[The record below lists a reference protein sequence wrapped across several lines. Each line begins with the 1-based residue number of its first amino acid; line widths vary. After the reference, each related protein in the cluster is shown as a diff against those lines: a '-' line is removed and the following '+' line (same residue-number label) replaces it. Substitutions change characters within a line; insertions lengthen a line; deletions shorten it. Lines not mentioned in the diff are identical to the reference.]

1 MEESLKRMA
10 SLDGENNDGS
20 KAVNTVFDPS
30 VIPYELDV
38 FFRSFS
44 SFLPEGRTYESLS
57 DKEKVSVSNQ
67 YRFSPLRPGM
77 YQGITAI
84 SGKRGSMLPW

>member
-1 MEESLKRMA
+1 MEKSLKSMA
-10 SLDGENNDGS
+10 PLGGGDEEGS
-20 KAVNTVFDPS
+20 KAANTVFDPS

-57 DKEKVSVSNQ
+57 DKEKVSISNQ

-84 SGKRGSMLPW
+84 SGKRGSMLP